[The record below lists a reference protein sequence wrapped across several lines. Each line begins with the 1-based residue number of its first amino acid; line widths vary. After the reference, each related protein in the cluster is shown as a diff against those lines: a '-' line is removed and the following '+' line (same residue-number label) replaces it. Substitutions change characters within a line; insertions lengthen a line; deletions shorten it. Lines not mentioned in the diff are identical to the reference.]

1 MVFLIVIGMSSYALR
16 ELLNADGD
24 SKTIFIQSGI
34 IFLNVT
40 VIVVSYLFS
49 VKKYSV
55 TVDELIIHRAIKNRV
70 IKIIDITE
78 IKTVDADDLSGTI
91 RTFGNGGLFG
101 YYGKYYNSKFGNMIW
116 YVTQRR
122 NRILIETNQG
132 KKIIISPDDIGMVEK
147 VKAQRH

>member
-1 MVFLIVIGMSSYALR
+1 M
-16 ELLNADGD
+16 
-24 SKTIFIQSGI
+24 
-34 IFLNVT
+34 
-40 VIVVSYLFS
+40 
-49 VKKYSV
+49 
-55 TVDELIIHRAIKNRV
+55 IIHRAIKNRV
-70 IKIIDITE
+70 IKISEIIE
-78 IKTVDADDLSGTI
+78 IKTVDSNDLSGTI